1 MLHAPVSPLDL
12 FPSIQGLLFT
22 YLGYLLILYLCSFL
36 VLAIIRILTGVSIKR
51 LGYFSLRHVSFSPK
65 PGIHVS
71 IGAIG
76 LSFHRPTVARPGWLH
91 VYCSNTDVTLDSKV
105 VLHPGFE
112 MFSKDHSVPPS
123 KHEKSFD
130 NCTEIDGHWAI
141 APPKTTLFY
150 LTRFILQYN
159 KYLEVIATSTS
170 VTYTDIASIVV
181 GTLSFKVDLRD
192 IRNRQHNATTFV
204 GTLDTHKF
212 KHGEISAYCRLI
224 CQDFY
229 ISKRFDDPNPR
240 EFLDSLGVDITGVLG
255 TNDLSIKDLSLT
267 LKLGHALM
275 LVDKA
280 EHVMKAIKNVRQ
292 QIADEHHINLDEEPN
307 ISTSTEPS
315 SPPLSAQ
322 STPALLTETDKR
334 NLSKIGTILVRIVK
348 EVEFRVGYFGV
359 SGWDVTSP
367 DGAQTMSFQGGA
379 KDLVLDLRRL
389 NPQSPGFKLFFND
402 NDTAHQAIF
411 SMSSFSL
418 GAGAGGGEAH
428 REMLYVPMSSVI
440 SKTNVFSKTIQFVEA
455 ENASA
460 NQSIFR
466 AYANIVSPTVDVE
479 ARHLPILK
487 DVLRSTEEDHSK
499 KRPSKF
505 SLNRFR
511 QLLPRANVKFSIT
524 EPAARMLVGD
534 SDSESRSMVISSS
547 SKIQCDFESSHSS
560 DSANPDY
567 HADATLQISSFD
579 TWYRSASGDRHEVFT
594 SENLFFKI
602 GSVMTHKTLDS
613 SISAVVS
620 NAHLLLTK
628 KEVVKGI
635 SELFQHRVSSR
646 AKKMMNSPPPTKKL
660 PFLLNIPPWISDVS
674 IEIADTAVSIAT
686 QNHTKNA
693 DYLRGLTLRMGNS
706 GIKYNRSDHRGGR
719 WAMVTMN
726 GIEGYKI
733 EEPYELDIRPEC
745 RFFLLENVE
754 VNIKSYIDDYEI
766 PHLNCK
772 VALKDVLLHYD
783 VNLHFLGMLS
793 AMVIRK
799 AFALGIPRPSP
810 PETADSTSSKTINLL
825 HLTTDIIKLKVDL
838 PNEEHVMIETN
849 DLVLHKTSDKS
860 KKSSSYAKAIRMY
873 ARHPFVSDAWCRLVS
888 LKHPQAD
895 ITTISKTNPIEV
907 CFDAMRVNIPNQFV
921 TYRVLDN
928 SVTLFKSIARLTE
941 EYNKRGKFVRD
952 SPDRKPKEKS
962 KMPNIPKVRI
972 KSPVLLLSLEDDHF
986 ESQLGLIFQVGAR
999 EQKVRMEKERAF
1011 EAKVVA
1017 INAAKE
1023 RAKFQQAAPAN
1034 PSNLR
1039 GKKSGLFAKG
1049 NVPFTKSHT
1058 VVGGEESGLDGTG
1071 RGKKSTEGPSR
1082 YPTFDTTNSADSGS
1096 TVGTTGGDDAESIAA
1111 TDRSINMGAKDHEA
1125 SLAKHKKHSFMT
1137 FQNVLHKRK
1146 DRMKYTMKSPTA
1158 PSEESTVSIEAARQK
1173 LKEHFSKSW
1182 IQAFKDAR
1190 RYQKEAVKKNIDM
1203 IWGADSIDHRT
1214 ARTEEIVDYSEDPM
1228 LFHAIF
1234 RNLDLQIQ
1242 SPEFDEHGL
1251 RTYLHNIGKKLPMDT
1266 RFGLLVPLR
1275 LDMDVSEV
1283 RMGFRDYPLPALHF
1297 PDLHPSQDPSTS
1309 SIRVGGH
1316 FVVAEELWLDEA
1328 SIRRLDIPLVPS
1340 AVAFPCQE
1348 DVFKYYV
1355 VDVVRTVSAVKM
1367 YTDLNFQINTMNS
1380 TRISWAQST
1389 QPAMQTVMQ
1398 AFDSFSKPP
1407 IDPSPKLGFW
1417 DKMRAIFHAR
1427 LRFEFKEGDV
1437 QLLLKGSRSP
1447 YELQSF
1453 GAGFVMCWSKNVV
1466 LTINEHDDPRRLME
1480 VRSDEYLLAIPNY
1493 VVQEKDYFRK
1503 RHVFAHAILSKTSYA
1518 EHRNFHKVMM
1528 KLTGKIRWQLG
1539 LMFEQDQADSIERT
1553 SQFIPHY
1560 KIALAKAQLIDD
1572 LEHYDAYKGF
1582 RSKYMHMA
1590 ISVSSPLRDVPDYES
1605 VLENTYNTIHLTP
1618 LSITHFRKWWKLFDG
1633 ALSLPPRNGK
1643 LFQPNAPKKPK
1654 FGRHLYTVKYQLLLS
1669 PLFIAHTYRH
1679 SHAEDITKPSR
1690 LASTGIKSKI
1700 DRFIMDLHQRREP
1713 EPETKRWRMKLHRGE
1728 IDLKETDMR
1737 VVVSRFKEKS
1747 PQELVAKK
1755 LGVRDSPTSSLSNE
1769 NSSAYSSN
1777 VRMSGKFKI
1786 HDNDYAWIDMN
1797 DYTEID
1803 TPTPITAMPRIDVLP
1818 LLYTPR
1824 WTYFRQTDHTDSRY
1838 GKTEDGTTYVKFGS
1852 EHVHQCL
1859 IGRTHPES
1867 TQVELFLDRTEEVD
1881 EQIKNHEAT
1890 LDSLHRDLENFP
1902 DEVQISERIT
1912 KLQQEM
1918 KELVHRKEWIQ
1929 HRVESI
1935 KGPDCQGLTV
1945 PELRRRKDSISSIST
1960 DPENED
1966 TDKQHSS
1973 FSNRFIFH
1981 SIQLKWNNANR
1992 NAIYRFFHRVGGYK
2006 AFTYFVTGKALRYL
2020 EDVIEKQNEKGP
2032 VADSTSSFGTQNT
2045 GKSAPYTSENRE
2057 YLSSQLHSALRSD
2070 CCEEILSGSCQR
2082 RVQDF
2087 KTSLRETKDKS
2098 HTAVDSYL
2106 VRFMSPQIQLVS
2118 DQNPDQCVLLVS
2130 EGIDLGIIDIMDEST
2145 DADDVSGVVET
2156 RYGLELKDA
2165 QFFVFSTQEIQ
2176 QGNVTFFGNNG
2187 YGSGDL
2193 ANWPPWLGLECCY
2206 QTSPY
2211 LKDHLVVQRTSAT
2224 LRYDKPNSLRVQ
2236 KLLSRD
2242 ETASTN
2248 SSEEA
2253 FGSHVVQGEKYR
2265 ANRITVDFP
2274 KVVAACDSSQYF
2286 AVYTIALDLLVYSEP
2301 TRQQYTERL
2310 EEIMLATDFTDLNKA
2325 VDRIKQLRTDIHQ
2338 LEEVR
2343 QDFNLRSGDLGDR
2356 GESDRTLVETEY
2368 QHSVMELLVMM
2379 KAIRTGMQKGRNRT
2393 SDTSQFLKWA
2403 ISADQIV
2410 WHVLTKDRKPFLDV
2424 GLAEASFNRLEG
2436 DDGFNTNTIE
2446 IGMLQSFN
2454 LSPNALYQELISPYL
2469 VDGEQ
2474 NGEGDRKAKLIFVEW
2489 TMLDPIGGIPIMD
2502 HFEVK
2507 LEPLKI
2513 QLDHESGQKVF
2524 EYIFPSRDEES
2535 PFQLS
2540 AVSPGEAAAAA
2551 HHDHSSDSSDN
2562 GSDDDDDDDDKEKS
2576 TIQGKQSVRTSNTK
2590 SGGMFSRFGHL
2601 KSGTGSGA
2609 SSHLGS
2615 VRGHRKLLS
2624 ASNDAGSIGGSSGSI
2639 RGGSIRSGRGGP
2651 ASDSTSITSRGRS
2664 EHRTFS
2670 FQHTR
2675 SSSQS
2680 ADTKSSEAKNDDFS
2694 LMLKR
2699 ASNYTSIVDIKID
2712 STVLCVSYKGPGN
2725 RSFMD
2730 IHEFVLRLP
2739 DFEYKNKTWSN
2750 YDLAMRL
2757 KRDVIRTLLQ
2767 HTGALIGNKLSR
2779 HRRKKNQPLK
2789 QLTSYMSFTS
2799 VQDLTE
2805 TSSPS
2810 SSRTP
2815 SVPGSPRI
2823 TITGADSDE
2832 SGRPSRASN
2841 GTGHGTG
2848 SGSGSGQDAPSNNDS
2863 SAVATQSPL
2872 QRQHTTSDIVRPTKT
2887 TRTNSTSGSQQPLS
2901 KFHSTSE
2908 VQPGNNQQSSE
2919 PNSLRKASSFVKGIV
2934 SKDHESSVSPGSSP
2948 QLTAV
2953 GSSPLRPSISTASN
2967 KSHSSSPRPPLHSS
2981 PDSPLTKL
2989 RRLTKSSTDDSSSAN
3004 NSRLQVPEQDQAS
3017 SSESEGDNIARK
3029 GKKLL
3034 KKIL

>member
-22 YLGYLLILYLCSFL
+22 YLGYLLIIYLCSFL

-76 LSFHRPTVARPGWLH
+76 LSFHRPSVARPGWLH
-91 VYCSNTDVTLDSKV
+91 VYCSNTDVSLDSKI

-112 MFSKDHSVPPS
+112 MFSKESDSS
-123 KHEKSFD
+123 KHKKSFD
-130 NCTEIDGHWAI
+130 NCTEIDGDWAI

-150 LTRFILQYN
+150 LTRFILRYN
-159 KYLEVIATSTS
+159 KYLEIIATSTA

-181 GTLSFKVDLRD
+181 GSLSFKVDLRD
-192 IRNRQHNATTFV
+192 IRNRQHNTTFV

-212 KHGEISAYCRLI
+212 KQGEISAYCRLM

-229 ISKRFDDPNPR
+229 ISKRFDDPTPR
-240 EFLDSLGVDITGVLG
+240 EFLDYLGVDITGVLG
-255 TNDLSIKDLSLT
+255 TNDLSIKDISLA

-280 EHVMKAIKNVRQ
+280 EHVMKAVKNVRQ
-292 QIADEHHINLDEEPN
+292 QIADEEHINLDEEP
-307 ISTSTEPS
+307 TSTGPA
-315 SPPLSAQ
+315 SPTLSAQ
-322 STPALLTETDKR
+322 SSPPALLTETDKR
-334 NLSKIGTILVRIVK
+334 NLSKIGTILVRVVK

-411 SMSSFSL
+411 SMSSLSL
-418 GAGAGGGEAH
+418 GAGAGDGEAQ

-479 ARHLPILK
+479 ARHVPILR
-487 DVLRSTEEDHSK
+487 DVLRSNEEDQSK
-499 KRPSKF
+499 KRASKF

-524 EPAARMLVGD
+524 EPAARLLVGD
-534 SDSESRSMVISSS
+534 SHNESRSMVISSS
-547 SKIQCDFESSHSS
+547 SKIQCDFESSHST

-602 GSVMTHKTLDS
+602 GSVMTRSTLDS

-620 NAHLLLTK
+620 NAHFLLTK

-635 SELFQHRVSSR
+635 SEIFQHRVSSR

-660 PFLLNIPPWISDVS
+660 PFLLNIPPWVSDVS

-686 QNHTKNA
+686 QNYTKNA
-693 DYLRGLTLRMGNS
+693 DYLRGLTLKMGNS
-706 GIKYNRSDHRGGR
+706 GIKYNRSDHKGGR

-754 VNIKSYIDDYEI
+754 VRLKSYIDEYEI
-766 PHLNCK
+766 PHFNCK

-783 VNLHFLGMLS
+783 LNLHFLFMLS
-793 AMVIRK
+793 VMMIRR
-799 AFALGIPRPSP
+799 AFALGIPRPAS
-810 PETADSTSSKTINLL
+810 PETADSTPSKTINLL
-825 HLTTDIIKLKVDL
+825 HLTTDIIKLKVEL
-838 PNEEHVMIETN
+838 PQKEHIMIETN
-849 DLVLHKTSDKS
+849 DLVLHKTSDRS
-860 KKSSSYAKAIRMY
+860 KKSTSYAKAIRLY

-895 ITTISKTNPIEV
+895 ITTISKTGPIEV
-907 CFDAMRVNIPNQFV
+907 CFDAMRLNIPNQFV

-928 SVTLFKSIARLTE
+928 SVTLFKSVARLTE
-941 EYNKRGKFVRD
+941 EYHKRGKFVRD

-999 EQKVRMEKERAF
+999 EQKIRLEKERAF

-1023 RAKFQQAAPAN
+1023 RSKFQQAAPSN
-1034 PSNLR
+1034 PSTLR

-1049 NVPFTKSHT
+1049 NGPFSKSHT
-1058 VVGGEESGLDGTG
+1058 VIGTEEPVFDGSN

-1082 YPTFDTTNSADSGS
+1082 STTFDTANSADSAS

-1111 TDRSINMGAKDHEA
+1111 TDRSINLGVKDHEA
-1125 SLAKHKKHSFMT
+1125 ALAKHKKHSFMNL
-1137 FQNVLHKRK
+1137 QNVLHKRR

-1158 PSEESTVSIEAARQK
+1158 PSEESAVTIETARQK

-1203 IWGADSIDHRT
+1203 IWGPDSIDHRT

-1242 SPEFDEHGL
+1242 SPDFDERGL

-1297 PDLHPSQDPSTS
+1297 PDLHPSQDPSIC
-1309 SIRVGGH
+1309 SIKIGGN

-1328 SIRRLDIPLVPS
+1328 SIRRLDVPLVPS
-1340 AVAFPCQE
+1340 AVTYPCQE
-1348 DVFKYYV
+1348 DVFNHYV

-1367 YTDLNFQINTMNS
+1367 YTDLNFQINSINS
-1380 TRISWAQST
+1380 TRFSWAQST

-1466 LTINEHDDPRRLME
+1466 LTVNEHDDPRRLMG
-1480 VRSDEYLLAIPNY
+1480 VTSDEYLLAIPNY

-1503 RHVFAHAILSKTSYA
+1503 RHVFAHAIMSKTSYS

-1528 KLTGKIRWQLG
+1528 KLTGKVRWQLG

-1553 SQFIPHY
+1553 SEFIPHY
-1560 KIALAKAQLIDD
+1560 TIALAKPQLIDD
-1572 LEHYDAYKGF
+1572 LDNYDAYKGF

-1590 ISVSSPLRDVPDYES
+1590 ISVSSPHREVTDYEP

-1618 LSITHFRKWWKLFDG
+1618 LAITHFQKWWKLFDG

-1654 FGRHLYTVKYQLLLS
+1654 FGRHLYTVKYQLVLS

-1679 SHAEDITKPSR
+1679 PHTDDITKPSK

-1713 EPETKRWRMKLHRGE
+1713 EPGTKRWRMKLHRGE

-1755 LGVRDSPTSSLSNE
+1755 LGVQESPASSVSNE
-1769 NSSAYSSN
+1769 NSSAFSSN

-1797 DYTEID
+1797 DYTELES
-1803 TPTPITAMPRIDVLP
+1803 PTPITHMPRIDVLP

-1824 WTYFRQTDHTDSRY
+1824 WTYFRQTDHTNTRY
-1838 GKTEDGTTYVKFGS
+1838 DKTEDGTTYVKFGS

-1867 TQVELFLDRTEEVD
+1867 TQVELFLDRAEEVE

-1890 LDSLHRDLENFP
+1890 LDSLNRDLEDFP
-1902 DEVQISERIT
+1902 DEVQIADRIA

-1929 HRVESI
+1929 ERVESI
-1935 KGPDCQGLTV
+1935 KGPGCQGLTV
-1945 PELRRRKDSISSIST
+1945 PEMRRRKDSISSIST
-1960 DPENED
+1960 NPEGEEH
-1966 TDKQHSS
+1966 DKQYSS

-1981 SIQLKWNNANR
+1981 SVQLKWNNANR
-1992 NAIYRFFHRVGGYK
+1992 NAIYRFFHRVGDYK
-2006 AFTYFVTGKALRYL
+2006 AYTYFVTGKALRYL
-2020 EDVIEKQNEKGP
+2020 EDVMEKQNERGTTS
-2032 VADSTSSFGTQNT
+2032 DTSSSFSTQGT
-2045 GKSAPYTSENRE
+2045 GKSAPSTFENRE
-2057 YLSSQLHSALRSD
+2057 DLSSQLHSALLSD
-2070 CCEEILSGSCQR
+2070 CCENVLNGSCRR
-2082 RVQDF
+2082 RVNDF
-2087 KTSLRETKDKS
+2087 KSSLRETREKS
-2098 HTAVDSYL
+2098 HNAVDSYL
-2106 VRFMSPQIQLVS
+2106 VRFLSPQIQLVS

-2130 EGIDLGIIDIMDEST
+2130 EGIDLGIIDIMDENN
-2145 DADDVSGVVET
+2145 DEDDVSGVVET

-2176 QGNVTFFGNNG
+2176 RGNVTFFGSNG

-2206 QTSPY
+2206 HTSPY

-2253 FGSHVVQGEKYR
+2253 FGAHVVQGEKYR

-2274 KVVAACDSSQYF
+2274 KVVAACDSAQYF

-2310 EEIMLATDFTDLNKA
+2310 EEIMLATDFSDLNKA
-2325 VDRIKQLRTDIHQ
+2325 VDRIQQLRTDIRQ

-2356 GESDRTLVETEY
+2356 GESDRTLVETEFL
-2368 QHSVMELLVMM
+2368 HSVMELMVMM
-2379 KAIRTGMQKGRNRT
+2379 RAIRTGMQKGRNRT

-2410 WHVLTKDRKPFLDV
+2410 WHVLSKDRKPFLDV

-2446 IGMLQSFN
+2446 VGMLQSFN

-2469 VDGEQ
+2469 VEGER

-2540 AVSPGEAAAAA
+2540 AVSPGEAAAL
-2551 HHDHSSDSSDN
+2551 SQNGNSTDSSDD
-2562 GSDDDDDDDDKEKS
+2562 GSDDDDDDDES
-2576 TIQGKQSVRTSNTK
+2576 IATGRGKQSVRSSNTK
-2590 SGGMFSRFGHL
+2590 SGGMFSRLSQL
-2601 KSGTGSGA
+2601 KNGTGSGN
-2609 SSHLGS
+2609 SSQLGS
-2615 VRGHRKLLS
+2615 ARGHRKLLS

-2639 RGGSIRSGRGGP
+2639 RGGSIRSGRGP
-2651 ASDSTSITSRGRS
+2651 ASDATSITSRGRS
-2664 EHRTFS
+2664 EHRSFS
-2670 FQHTR
+2670 FQGTR
-2675 SSSQS
+2675 SSSRS
-2680 ADTKSSEAKNDDFS
+2680 ADTKSSEAKNDDFAI
-2694 LMLKR
+2694 MLKR

-2757 KRDVIRTLLQ
+2757 KKDVIRTLLQ
-2767 HTGALIGNKLSR
+2767 HTGALIGNKLTR

-2805 TSSPS
+2805 NSSPS
-2810 SSRTP
+2810 SSRAP

-2823 TITGADSDE
+2823 TITGADSDD
-2832 SGRPSRASN
+2832 SGRPSRTSN
-2841 GTGHGTG
+2841 GT
-2848 SGSGSGQDAPSNNDS
+2848 GSGSGQDAPSSNDNS
-2863 SAVATQSPL
+2863 VSATQLPL
-2872 QRQHTTSDIVRPTKT
+2872 HRQHTTSDIVRPTKT
-2887 TRTNSTSGSQQPLS
+2887 TRSSTSGSQQPLS

-2908 VQPGNNQQSSE
+2908 VLSASQQSGE

-2953 GSSPLRPSISTASN
+2953 GSSPLRPSISTAST
-2967 KSHSSSPRPPLHSS
+2967 KSHASSPRPPHST

-2989 RRLTKSSTDDSSSAN
+2989 RRLTKSSTDDHSSAH
-3004 NSRLQVPEQDQAS
+3004 NSHLHVPEQDQAS